1 MVICNISKRFNCLIE
16 RFAKTVYP
24 VCYQETAETKTTELI
39 VSCCGMTPEF
49 ADQSVHKAFYRNT
62 APFRE
67 GIKDIYIVCI
77 ACSFKHNSFLRVL
90 FKKPQDTS
98 PVFLGIPQCFP
109 DFFKPD
115 PGYVR
120 MIT

>member
-1 MVICNISKRFNCLIE
+1 MFIGKTKQTDMGYGHFV
-16 RFAKTVYP
+16 KTVYP

-49 ADQSVHKAFYRNT
+49 ADQPVHKAFYRNT

-67 GIKDIYIVCI
+67 GIKDIYPVCI
-77 ACSFKHNSFLRVL
+77 ACSFKHNPFLRVL

-98 PVFLGIPQCFP
+98 PVFPRIP
-109 DFFKPD
+109 
-115 PGYVR
+115 
-120 MIT
+120 